1 MRYELFYWP
10 GLQGRGEFVR
20 LALIAAGADWV
31 DVVSEPEAQG
41 GGVPALR
48 KLMEDTATA
57 HPPLGPPILRHG
69 DVVLAQTALILHYLG
84 PRLGLV
90 PDDEASRLWAHQ
102 LQLTVTDFVAEIHDT
117 HHPIATSLYYE
128 DQKPEASRRAQLFRE
143 HRLPKFLHYF
153 ERVLAQNPQGPAHA
167 VGGALSYVDLSLFQC
182 VEGLRYAFPKAMARV
197 EPSTPKLVALAARV
211 AQHDKVK
218 AWLAS
223 PRRQAFNERG
233 LFRRYPELDD

>member
-10 GLQGRGEFVR
+10 GLPGRGEFVR
-20 LALIAAGADWV
+20 LALVAGGADWV
-31 DVVSEPEAQG
+31 DVVAEPEANG
-41 GGVPALR
+41 GGMAALR
-48 KLMEDTATA
+48 RLLDDPATA

-102 LQLTVTDFVAEIHDT
+102 LQLTVADFVAEIHDT
-117 HHPIATSLYYE
+117 HHPIGSSLYYE
-128 DQKPEASRRAQLFRE
+128 EQKPEALRRAQVFRE

-153 ERVLAQNPQGPAHA
+153 ERVLKQNPKGPAHA
-167 VGGALSYVDLSLFQC
+167 VGDALSYVDLSLFQC
-182 VEGLRYAFPKAMARV
+182 VEGLRYAFPKAMARL
-197 EPSTPKLVALAARV
+197 EPSIPKLSALTARV
-211 AQHDKVK
+211 AEAEKVK

-233 LFRRYPELDD
+233 LFRRYPELDG

>member
-10 GLQGRGEFVR
+10 GLQGRGEFIR
-20 LALIAAGADWV
+20 LALVAAGADWV
-31 DVVSEPEAQG
+31 DVVYEPEANAG
-41 GGVPALR
+41 GMKALR
-48 KLMEDTATA
+48 ALMDDRATA
-57 HPPLGPPILRHG
+57 HPPLGPPILRRG
-69 DVVLAQTALILHYLG
+69 GLVLAQTALILHYLG
-84 PRLGLV
+84 PRLRLV
-90 PDDEASRLWAHQ
+90 PDDDASRLWAHQ

-128 DQKPEASRRAQLFRE
+128 DQKPEALRRAQNFRE

-153 ERVLAQNPQGPAHA
+153 ERVLAQNPRGPEHA
-167 VGGALSYVDLSLFQC
+167 VGDALSYVDLSLFQC

-197 EPSTPKLVALAARV
+197 EPSIPKLTALAARV
-211 AQHDKVK
+211 ATHEKLK

-233 LFRRYPELDD
+233 LFRRYPELDG

>member
-10 GLQGRGEFVR
+10 GLPGRGEFVR
-20 LALIAAGADWV
+20 LALVAGGADWV
-31 DVVSEPEAQG
+31 DVVSEPEASG
-41 GGVPALR
+41 GGVKALR
-48 KLMEDTATA
+48 ALMDDPATA

-102 LQLTVTDFVAEIHDT
+102 LQLTVTDFVSEIHDT

-128 DQKPEASRRAQLFRE
+128 DQKPEAVRRAQLFRE

-153 ERVLAQNPQGPAHA
+153 ERVLAQNPKGPAHA

-197 EPSTPKLVALAARV
+197 EPSLPKLVALAARV
-211 AQHDKVK
+211 AAHDKVK

-233 LFRRYPELDD
+233 LFRRYPELDG